1 MIHYICAGVPSAAAG
16 VAGRFAVNIAYNLGM
31 QFAAE
36 LLPTVAR
43 AQGLGLVHIAGY
55 IATVLVP
62 YIIYMVSFFPFFHP
76 PIIIIR
82 GKGPRI
88 LRVCI

>member
-1 MIHYICAGVPSAAAG
+1 MIDYAYAGVPSAAAG

-62 YIIYMVSFFPFFHP
+62 YIIYMVS
-76 PIIIIR
+76 
-82 GKGPRI
+82 
-88 LRVCI
+88 